1 MTADSCEPSFHRL
14 IDVGALAPAGEAFV
28 IEATPQ
34 ERESIARW
42 LNILA
47 VDSLN
52 AEVVIEAQ
60 ADRSRATL
68 TGRMRAQVVQACVVT
83 LEPLTATIEAPLRRC
98 FSAAVEDEWQQYGDE
113 REEIFLDA
121 EDDVEIDP
129 LPPAGIDV
137 GMVIAEQLALE
148 IDPFPRAAAS
158 EGDSDALPLSDDGTA
173 RPFADLKSMLARR

>member
-1 MTADSCEPSFHRL
+1 M
-14 IDVGALAPAGEAFV
+14 V
-28 IEATPQ
+28 IE
-34 ERESIARW
+34 S
-42 LNILA
+42 N
-47 VDSLN
+47 
-52 AEVVIEAQ
+52 

-68 TGRMRAQVVQACVVT
+68 TGRMRAQVVQACVAT

-98 FSAAVEDEWQQYGDE
+98 FSAAVDDEWQQYGNE
-113 REEIFLDA
+113 GEEIFLDA

-148 IDPFPRAAAS
+148 IEPFPRAVAS
-158 EGDSDALPLSDDGTA
+158 DGEGDAPLLSDDGTA

>member
-1 MTADSCEPSFHRL
+1 MTADSCQPAFHRL
-14 IDVGALAPAGEAFV
+14 IDVGGLASAGEAFV
-28 IEATPQ
+28 IEATAQ
-34 ERESIARW
+34 ERASIARW

-52 AEVVIEAQ
+52 AEVVIEPQ

-68 TGRMRAQVVQACVVT
+68 TGRMRAQVIQACVVT

-98 FSAAVEDEWQQYGDE
+98 FSAAVEDEWQQYGEE

-129 LPPAGIDV
+129 LPPEGIDV

-148 IDPFPRAAAS
+148 IDPFPRAATS
-158 EGDSDALPLSDDGTA
+158 DGGDDAPLLSDDGKA
-173 RPFADLKSMLARR
+173 RPFANLKSMLARR